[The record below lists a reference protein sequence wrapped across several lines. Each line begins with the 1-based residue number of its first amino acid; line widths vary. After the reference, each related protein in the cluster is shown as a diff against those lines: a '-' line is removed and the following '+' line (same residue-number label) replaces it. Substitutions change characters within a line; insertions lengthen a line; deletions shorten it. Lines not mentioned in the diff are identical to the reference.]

1 MLNNNMESNNGST
14 FYNPNTSR
22 NFVTTI
28 NTGLSGF
35 QSFTCSEVL
44 VINRTGQDV
53 YLYDSGDTGDTNRLL
68 ILDDESIVIRGV
80 SNSSSL
86 SAKTATG
93 SGDLYYRAS
102 KFSNY
107 NQG

>member
-1 MLNNNMESNNGST
+1 MESNNGTT
-14 FYNPNTSR
+14 FFNTNTSR

-28 NTGLSGF
+28 NTGLSGL

-53 YLYDSGDTGDTNRLL
+53 FLYDSGDTLNTNRLL

-86 SAKTATG
+86 SAKTLSG